1 MNSKPVLVTGATGYV
16 GGRLIPPL
24 LQSGYRVR
32 ALARSLAKLKC
43 RPWAQHPS
51 LEIIECDV
59 LDSISLKKAM
69 SGCRAAFYLIHSL
82 DVQNEDFTRKA
93 AQNIAAAAAD
103 AGLERIIYLGRLVDE
118 DNPAISKHQLASKEV
133 TEILQEGLVPVTVLR
148 ALMILGSGSASF
160 EILRYLADRLPIVLA
175 PGWFR
180 TAVQPIAIRNV
191 LCYLEKCLESEEVLG
206 QTFDIGGPDILSYQD
221 LIDIYAEEAG
231 LPRRMILPLPVVGP
245 NLSSYWIHL
254 ITPVSGS
261 IVKSLAAGMTANV
274 ICKDNRIVSF
284 IPQRLLTCREAIR
297 LALERIQQQLIE
309 TCWSDA
315 GLLRPPEWT
324 HCGDAQYSGGT
335 ILECGYRIH
344 IEAQPEEAWK
354 PIIEVGGQT
363 GWYFGHFLWSMRGWM
378 DRLMGGAGLRRGR
391 RHPSQLYVGDALD
404 FWRVLDIEPH
414 RRLVLLAEMK
424 VPGEAVLEFAVKPLP
439 NGQTELQQLSR
450 FLPKGLWGIIY
461 WYSLY
466 PFHIWL
472 FRGLVRTIAQAVGKP
487 ITFGPQR
494 FSSKLQQECPISTN
508 SD

>member
-1 MNSKPVLVTGATGYV
+1 MNSKPILVTGATGYV
-16 GGRLIPPL
+16 GGRLIPRL

-32 ALARSLAKLKC
+32 ASARSLAKLKC
-43 RPWAQHPS
+43 RPWAQHRS
-51 LEIIECDV
+51 LEIIEGDV
-59 LDSISLKKAM
+59 LDLVSLKKAI
-69 SGCRAAFYLIHSL
+69 SGCRAVFYLIHSVESKL
-82 DVQNEDFTRKA
+82 KDFTRNA
-93 AQNIAAAAAD
+93 AQNLAATSAE
-103 AGLERIIYLGRLVDE
+103 AGVERIIYLGRLAGE
-118 DNPAISKHQLASKEV
+118 DNSHISKHQRASEELV
-133 TEILQEGLVPVTVLR
+133 EILQTGPVPVTVLR
-148 ALMILGSGSASF
+148 AVMILGSGSASF
-160 EILRYLADRLPIVLA
+160 EILRYLVDRLPVIFS
-175 PGWFR
+175 PDWFR
-180 TAVQPIAIRNV
+180 TAVQPVAIRNV
-191 LCYLEKCLESEEVLG
+191 LWYLEKCIECKEVLG
-206 QTFDIGGPDILSYQD
+206 QTFAIGGPDILSYQD

-231 LPRRMILPLPVVGP
+231 LPRRMTLPLPFFGP
-245 NLSSYWIHL
+245 TPSSYWIHL
-254 ITPVSGS
+254 TTPVSGS
-261 IVKSLAAGMTANV
+261 IAKALAAGMTANT
-274 ICKDNRIVSF
+274 ICKENRIVSV

-297 LALERIQQQLIE
+297 FALERVEQQLIE

-344 IEAQPEEAWK
+344 IEARPEEVWK
-354 PIIEVGGQT
+354 PIIEIGGQT

-378 DRLMGGAGLRRGR
+378 DRVMGGAGLRRGR

-439 NGQTELQQLSR
+439 NAQTELQQLSR
-450 FLPKGLWGIIY
+450 FLPKGLWGIVY

-472 FRGLVRTIAQAVGKP
+472 FQGLVRTIAQAVGKP
-487 ITFGPQR
+487 ITFGPQP
-494 FSSKLQQECPISTN
+494 FSSKLQRACPISTN